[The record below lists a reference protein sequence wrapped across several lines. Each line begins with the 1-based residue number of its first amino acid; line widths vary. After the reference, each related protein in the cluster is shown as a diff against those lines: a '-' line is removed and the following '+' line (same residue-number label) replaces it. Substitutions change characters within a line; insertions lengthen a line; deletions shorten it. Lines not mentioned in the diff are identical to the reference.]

1 MISKAD
7 TELVEESRPNHMLG
21 DLGIEFKHDDT
32 ENDAW
37 NDRANK
43 NIEADAYTR
52 SGVRGQLMS
61 YGERFFF
68 FQHRTGLFMLLVNGG
83 EFRVVRWDR
92 SGCIVTEVLNYVDT
106 PEHTKKLLQF
116 FYALSKATPVQRGV
130 DPTAT
135 RLSKDSCGWK
145 WMQRIA
151 IAHPQD
157 IDHADGTVVPSVP
170 QGFIVKLTREAPPS
184 RLFATNVLAED
195 PAATVTGFGDLSS
208 SSAASDAITPV
219 FKYIRES
226 FRDSIAGSCLPYH
239 LKVCG
244 RDYLIGAPIF
254 GPHGLIGRATRGY
267 VALEWTTQRLV
278 FLKDV
283 WRPFYEGVAQEGA
296 TLADLNDAEVPFVP
310 TLICHEDVGG
320 PGAQETEASQ
330 YSSTGEKKRDVF
342 GDRPIAPMP
351 GSRSEATGSGGSTTS
366 QARQSLGSN
375 GTPRTQTSSRSNEN
389 RSTHRTASH
398 GQGAGV
404 RSGKRPWSE
413 DAPPVVLRDGLGLR
427 HLTHY
432 RIVVAEVCLP
442 STEIRSSKQL
452 TQVIW
457 YCMTGETLSP
467 LCSLPT
473 LINYRRYTLAGH
485 KFAVVECGILHRDVS
500 SGNILTR
507 PVLAPGKTGKGMV
520 IWIGVLSD
528 WELSRALPGDLEVA
542 KGRRPHR
549 VVCVL

>member
-1 MISKAD
+1 
-7 TELVEESRPNHMLG
+7 MLG
-21 DLGIEFKHDDT
+21 DLGIQFKHDDT
-32 ENDAW
+32 EEDAW

-52 SGVRGQLMS
+52 SGVCGQLMS

-83 EFRVVRWDR
+83 EFRVIRWDR

-106 PEHTKKLLQF
+106 PQHTKKLLQF
-116 FYALSKATPVQRGV
+116 FYAFSKATPIQRGV

-135 RLSKDSCGWK
+135 RLSKDSCGWQ
-145 WMQRIA
+145 WMQQVA
-151 IAHPQD
+151 VAHPQD

-170 QGFIVKLTREAPPS
+170 QGFIVKPTREAPPS

-330 YSSTGEKKRDVF
+330 YSSAGERKRDVF

-351 GSRSEATGSGGSTTS
+351 SSRSKASGSGCLATS
-366 QARQSLGSN
+366 QTRQSVGSN
-375 GTPRTQTSSRSNEN
+375 RTPRTQTSSRSNEN
-389 RSTHRTASH
+389 RSTHATTSH

-404 RSGKRPWSE
+404 RSGKRPRTE
-413 DAPPVVLRDGLGLR
+413 EAPPVVLRGGLGLR

-432 RIVVAEVCLP
+432 RTVVAEVCLP
-442 STEIRSSKQL
+442 SSEIRSSKQVA
-452 TQVIW
+452 QVIW
-457 YCMTGETLSP
+457 YCMTGEP
-467 LCSLPT
+467 FRLC
-473 LINYRRYTLAGH
+473 
-485 KFAVVECGILHRDVS
+485 
-500 SGNILTR
+500 
-507 PVLAPGKTGKGMV
+507 APFQ
-520 IWIGVLSD
+520 
-528 WELSRALPGDLEVA
+528 R
-542 KGRRPHR
+542 
-549 VVCVL
+549 